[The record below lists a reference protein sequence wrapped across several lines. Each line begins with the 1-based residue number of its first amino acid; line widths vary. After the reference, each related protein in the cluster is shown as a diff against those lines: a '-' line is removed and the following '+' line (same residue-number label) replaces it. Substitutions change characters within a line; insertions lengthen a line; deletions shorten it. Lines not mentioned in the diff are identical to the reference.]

1 MPFEKHELNQKQKN
15 DWLKCWK
22 EYIDHYFNQ
31 TVFIDE
37 TLFRVEQTSKEM
49 EQYRGKHGISYN
61 KHGKNANAWA
71 GICKGGKTSIEFL
84 LRIWLK
90 NYMLA

>member
-1 MPFEKHELNQKQKN
+1 MPLDKHELNQKQKN

-37 TLFRVEQTSKEM
+37 ILFMVGNLSKENG
-49 EQYRGKHGISYN
+49 EKYWK
-61 KHGKNANAWA
+61 A
-71 GICKGGKTSIEFL
+71 
-84 LRIWLK
+84 
-90 NYMLA
+90 

>member
-1 MPFEKHELNQKQKN
+1 MLDKSNDKLVLNKRTIERYLSKKGYTHDMPLDKHELNQKQKN

-37 TLFRVEQTSKEM
+37 ILFMVGKLSKETG
-49 EQYRGKHGISYN
+49 EK
-61 KHGKNANAWA
+61 
-71 GICKGGKTSIEFL
+71 
-84 LRIWLK
+84 
-90 NYMLA
+90 

>member
-1 MPFEKHELNQKQKN
+1 MPLDKHKLNQKQKN

-37 TLFRVEQTSKEM
+37 ILFMVGKLSKENG
-49 EQYRGKHGISYN
+49 EK
-61 KHGKNANAWA
+61 
-71 GICKGGKTSIEFL
+71 
-84 LRIWLK
+84 
-90 NYMLA
+90 